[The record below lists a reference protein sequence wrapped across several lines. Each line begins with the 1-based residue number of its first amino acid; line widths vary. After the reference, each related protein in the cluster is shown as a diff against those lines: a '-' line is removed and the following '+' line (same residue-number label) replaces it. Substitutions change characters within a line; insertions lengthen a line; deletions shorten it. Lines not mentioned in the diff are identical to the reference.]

1 MILAFAEMIT
11 AGHYFLTALM
21 GIDAPAVTR
30 SPYLSASIRE
40 FWAERSNPVASVLVF
55 GKYFYAP
62 LARRG
67 VGLALCAAF
76 FGSAAAHVLL
86 LHMATGRW
94 GISLMWGAF
103 FLVQPPLI
111 AVERRMKV
119 RRWRPAAG
127 RAWTLA
133 ALAIASPLLVEPAL
147 QLVEPSWGTPDQLLL
162 PTVRVLGLA
171 IFVSVFVSLG
181 SLASIVDLTPPKTVQ
196 RTGAT
201 QR

>member
-1 MILAFAEMIT
+1 
-11 AGHYFLTALM
+11 
-21 GIDAPAVTR
+21 
-30 SPYLSASIRE
+30 
-40 FWAERSNPVASVLVF
+40 
-55 GKYFYAP
+55 
-62 LARRG
+62 
-67 VGLALCAAF
+67 
-76 FGSAAAHVLL
+76 
-86 LHMATGRW
+86 
-94 GISLMWGAF
+94 MWGAF